1 MEQSTETVARTN
13 EDWLADLT
21 AEVSRQET
29 ALSELRGYLRRGLFA
44 FLREDRSDLAR
55 RDSEDV
61 GQMAED
67 FAQEALLKILDGLS
81 TSPSMIWSHEGP
93 RYGCRRTPLFARRC
107 HQTRSG
113 RRSAGKCSPSL
124 SRRCRRS

>member
-1 MEQSTETVARTN
+1 MEQSTQTVARTN

-29 ALSELRGYLRRGLFA
+29 ALSELREYLRRGLFA
-44 FLREDRSDLAR
+44 FLREGRSDLAR

-67 FAQEALLKILDGLS
+67 FAQEALLKILDSLS
-81 TSPSMIWSHEGP
+81 TFRGE
-93 RYGCRRTPLFARRC
+93 
-107 HQTRSG
+107 
-113 RRSAGKCSPSL
+113 
-124 SRRCRRS
+124 SRFTT